1 MGVSAGWVSV
11 REAGRYVSLAPEV
24 VSGAIAR
31 GELAA
36 FVKPVTRRE
45 GRPQY
50 RVALVD
56 LDAWMRSQPSAREAM
71 LRGGEPGPAKAPAR
85 RGEGR

>member
-1 MGVSAGWVSV
+1 MSVEAGWVSV
-11 REAGRYVSLAPEV
+11 ADAGRYVSMAPEV

-36 FVKPVTRRE
+36 VVKPVTRRE

-50 RVALVD
+50 RVAIVD

-71 LRGGEPGPAKAPAR
+71 LAGGTTGPAAAPRGTGEAR
-85 RGEGR
+85 